1 MAHGPSSVCSNK
13 AKTDI
18 REKLGCAI
26 EEVRLH

>member
-1 MAHGPSSVCSNK
+1 MAHGPSSIHSDK
-13 AKTDI
+13 AKTDM